1 MGQKRSNLAHVKG
14 REAADRRELT
24 TEVDLGFFCGTGSVA
39 RIGELETVRGA
50 SVATGHPI
58 ALYAAQICEE
68 LRGGRES
75 PPQLSSEERAYQRR
89 PPPPPLP
96 PRSRLSRP
104 PPPPPPMLRPRG
116 PPPPPPPSRG
126 RASFTLILR
135 PFRSTS
141 FNVSIAFAASLESAI
156 STKPKPRD

>member
-24 TEVDLGFFCGTGSVA
+24 TEVDLGFFCGTWSVA
-39 RIGELETVRGA
+39 RLGELETVRGA
-50 SVATGHPI
+50 SVASGHT
-58 ALYAAQICEE
+58 
-68 LRGGRES
+68 
-75 PPQLSSEERAYQRR
+75 
-89 PPPPPLP
+89 PPLP